1 MSLEEQSEKL
11 SLSDGPASPTN
22 FVTITVTHRRQQL
35 NFDFAET
42 ATVTDLFEEMSASL
56 DIPLSNQ
63 KLLVPKGL
71 LSKAPNGLLLKP
83 TSSDTFPS
91 LRELQGKTLTLL
103 GSGAAEVQAVNS
115 IIEKIASRNA
125 NRRAQAVKPRTS
137 RWTQAMAALDAKYTF
152 LVVRPLDGLPNPERS
167 SAILMRLKND
177 PGIQAVMRKHRF
189 SVSLLTEMEP
199 LSHTSASHEGTSRT
213 LGLNRNKGEV
223 IELRLRTDAHDGYRD
238 YKTIRKTL
246 CHELAH
252 NVHGP
257 HDASFW
263 ALCHQIEREVD
274 NADWATSGR
283 TIGESSRYSIQGRDV
298 EAVEDEGG
306 WTGGEFRLGGAAAST
321 HGSSRRQIM
330 AAAALA
336 RRQNEAR
343 VEARAVDDVDK
354 DERERRH
361 RDKAE

>member
-1 MSLEEQSEKL
+1 MSLEKQSEKL
-11 SLSDGPASPTN
+11 SLGNGPASSSS
-22 FVTITVTHRRQQL
+22 FVTITVNHRRRHW

-42 ATVTDLFEEMSASL
+42 ATMTDLFEEISSSL

-71 LSKAPNGLLLKP
+71 LPEAPNGLLLKS
-83 TSSDTFPS
+83 SSDTFPS
-91 LRELQGKTLTLL
+91 LRDLQGKTLTLL

-115 IIEKIASRNA
+115 MAEKIASRNA
-125 NRRAQAVKPRTS
+125 TRRAQAGKPRTS
-137 RWTQAMAALDAKYTF
+137 RETQAIAALDAKYTF

-167 SAILMRLKND
+167 TAILMRLKND
-177 PGIQAVMRKHRF
+177 PGIRAAMRKHRF

-199 LSHTSASHEGTSRT
+199 LAHTSASHEGTSRT

-263 ALCHQIEREVD
+263 ALCHQIEGEVD
-274 NADWATSGR
+274 RADWKTSGQ
-283 TIGESSRYSIQGRDV
+283 TIGESSRYAIQGRDE

-306 WTGGEFRLGGAAAST
+306 WTGGEFRLGGATVSMRD
-321 HGSSRRQIM
+321 SSRRQIL

-336 RRQNEAR
+336 RQLNEVRA
-343 VEARAVDDVDK
+343 EGRAVDDADK
-354 DERERRH
+354 DERERRR